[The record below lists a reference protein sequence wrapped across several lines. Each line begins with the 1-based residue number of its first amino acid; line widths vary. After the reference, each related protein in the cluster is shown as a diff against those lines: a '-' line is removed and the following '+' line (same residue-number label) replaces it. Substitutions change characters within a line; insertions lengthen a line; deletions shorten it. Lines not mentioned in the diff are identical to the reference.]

1 MREKADKVVWESTTL
16 NLTVKTKQK
25 KSTKLNCRMEKSMD
39 HIKHKPTF

>member
-25 KSTKLNCRMEKSMD
+25 KPQNLTVGWKSQWT
-39 HIKHKPTF
+39 I